1 MMQMR
6 TQRSVSRRNGG
17 PHAAVDVAVAP
28 DKPSGYLI
36 MGVAVGVVFGV
47 LLGTI
52 LTALVGERSL
62 LFAQHLWNRMFGVDT
77 DSEHVHFE
85 WLLQ

>member
-6 TQRSVSRRNGG
+6 TQRSVSKAGG
-17 PHAAVDVAVAP
+17 KETAIDLGVASDRSP
-28 DKPSGYLI
+28 GYLI
-36 MGVAVGVVFGV
+36 TGLVVGAVCGV
-47 LLGTI
+47 LLGTL
-52 LTALVGERSL
+52 LTILVGERSL
-62 LFAQHLWNRMFGVDT
+62 LFAQHMWNRLFRVDT